1 MCERD
6 MKIYL
11 PNEKPI
17 ENTKKARKE
26 LFEYDLSTYASAQ
39 VVLFFNPL

>member
-17 ENTKKARKE
+17 ENKKKARKE

-39 VVLFFNPL
+39 VVLFF

>member
-17 ENTKKARKE
+17 ENKKKREKN
-26 LFEYDLSTYASAQ
+26 YLSKT
-39 VVLFFNPL
+39 

>member
-17 ENTKKARKE
+17 ENEKKARKE
-26 LFEYDLSTYASAQ
+26 LFEYASAQ